1 MGRAPI
7 GDAWSVVAKLVGSF
21 GEGVAFFGVVESVW
35 IGEIARSA
43 VCVVGQAEQI
53 DCILSGARLG
63 QWDERRLGKLLAWS
77 QCWWGVWVG

>member
-35 IGEIARSA
+35 IGEVARLV
-43 VCVVGQAEQI
+43 VCVVVQVEQI
-53 DCILSGARLG
+53 ACILSRALLG
-63 QWDERRLGKLLAWS
+63 QWDERRLGTLGAWS
-77 QCWWGVWVG
+77 QSWW

>member
-1 MGRAPI
+1 M
-7 GDAWSVVAKLVGSF
+7 VAKLVGSL
-21 GEGVAFFGVVESVW
+21 GELGAFLGWWNPYGV
-35 IGEIARSA
+35 GEVARSA
-43 VCVVGQAEQI
+43 VCVVGRVEQI